1 MRLEQSH
8 SVLDNADGIGSNS
21 VEDRTA
27 ADVMRRM
34 GCDEEEIQ
42 WAFGYIP
49 APFTASFQNGCTTH
63 EN

>member
-1 MRLEQSH
+1 MRLKPRP
-8 SVLDNADGIGSNS
+8 VLDITDGIGSNS

-49 APFTASFQNGCTTH
+49 ASFQNGCTTH